1 MSLTKKL
8 GMAIVIAIVVL
19 GGIHLGQ
26 RLSNSKSDIFISTA
40 QARVGRPL
48 TPVSVAGVARRTSR
62 RVSRRR

>member
-1 MSLTKKL
+1 MSFSKKI
-8 GMAIVIAIVVL
+8 GIAAFIGLVVL
-19 GGIHLGQ
+19 GGLHFGQ
-26 RLSNSKSDIFISTA
+26 RHSNSKSDIFISTA